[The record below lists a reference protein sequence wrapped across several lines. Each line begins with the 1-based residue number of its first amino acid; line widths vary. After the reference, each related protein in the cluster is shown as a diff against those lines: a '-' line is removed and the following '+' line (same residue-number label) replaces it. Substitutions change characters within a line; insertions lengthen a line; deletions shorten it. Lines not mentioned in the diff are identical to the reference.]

1 LSVLLLKGA
10 AAERCAN
17 VHFVGHQGGRLPA
30 KTALLPKDKIIFLVS
45 QVTIS
50 DWRALS
56 LKKLNFLLF
65 NQEVTPSNVQFT
77 HEVCKI
83 LSTSCCH
90 VIVK

>member
-1 LSVLLLKGA
+1 M
-10 AAERCAN
+10 
-17 VHFVGHQGGRLPA
+17 PA

-65 NQEVTPSNVQFT
+65 NQEVTPSNV
-77 HEVCKI
+77 
-83 LSTSCCH
+83 
-90 VIVK
+90 